1 MRTTLDIAD
10 DVLYAAKEVARR
22 DKKTLGQIA
31 SELMRRG
38 LSSGVPVQNP
48 VEPGGNLHPDEL
60 DARMRALGF
69 RTLPARGGIVTNELI
84 NRLREQEGV

>member
-10 DVLYAAKEVARR
+10 DVLFAAKEVARR
-22 DKKTLGQIA
+22 DKKTLGEIA

-38 LSSGVPVQNP
+38 LNSPAAA
-48 VEPGGNLHPDEL
+48 
-60 DARMRALGF
+60 DAASPAGRPAADDVHGRFEALGF

-84 NRLREQEGV
+84 DRLREQEGV

>member
-22 DKKTLGQIA
+22 DRKTLGEIA

-38 LSSGVPVQNP
+38 LSSASAENGTATSRPAADDV
-48 VEPGGNLHPDEL
+48 
-60 DARMRALGF
+60 DARLQALGF
-69 RTLPARGGIVTNELI
+69 RTLPPRGGIVTNELI

>member
-10 DVLYAAKEVARR
+10 DVLFAAKEVARR
-22 DKKTLGQIA
+22 DRKTLGQIA

-38 LSSGVPVQNP
+38 LSSGVTAQNVAMP
-48 VEPGGNLHPDEL
+48 SGTDEV
-60 DARMRALGF
+60 DVRFRALGF

-84 NRLREQEGV
+84 DRLREQEGV